1 MKLRYISSV
10 ILAATMLTACND
22 GLDTAPEGA
31 TVIESQISSDDINV
45 LAVGLYQE
53 LIGAMNTVDD
63 HTDYG
68 IPALHMRLESDGMD
82 MVAKNSGYNH
92 FNSSLTYTNRV
103 YNSTGTLFIWSRCY
117 KIIKACNELLKLIGP
132 NPKDLATLGYMSE
145 AKTLRAYAYF
155 TLAQSFQF
163 TYFGNEDKPCVP
175 IKTEKMTLEEGNN
188 NPRATVKEVYNY
200 ILSDLDHAVTVFDTL
215 KVERRDKMTAD
226 KYVAHGLRARVR
238 LVMHNYEGALKDA
251 DYVLYTYKPYTREE
265 VSRPTFISANDASWV
280 WGLMY
285 TENSY
290 AVTTGIINWPSHLCS
305 FVSNG
310 YTTGGSIYRMINQN
324 LFNRIS
330 PSDVRYGWWLD
341 SEGYSP
347 NLSKAYLDFVEEKKI
362 PAYSVVKFAP
372 ANYDL
377 STTYN
382 TQHYP
387 MMRAEEM
394 LFIKAECLAN
404 LDRTDEAK
412 EELVAFVKNNRD
424 AGYVCDATTKDELV
438 DEVWFQRRIELWG
451 EGFAFNDIMR
461 LGKDVDRRNSNFEN
475 DYQWCVK
482 AGEPILLYRVPK
494 REIEANNGISD
505 KDNNPSADLPTVK

>member
-1 MKLRYISSV
+1 MKLRYITSV
-10 ILAATMLTACND
+10 ILAATMMAACND
-22 GLDTAPEGA
+22 GLDTAPEGS
-31 TVIESQISSDDINV
+31 TVIESQISKENVNV

-68 IPALHMRLESDGMD
+68 IPALHMRLEGDGMD
-82 MVAKNSGYNH
+82 MVSKNSGYNH

-103 YNSTGTLFIWSRCY
+103 YTSTGTLFIWSRCY

-132 NPKDLATLGYMSE
+132 NPTDRASIGYMSE

-175 IKTEKMTLEEGNN
+175 IKTETMSVEDGNN
-188 NPRATVKEVYNY
+188 NPRATVKAVYDY
-200 ILSDLDHAVTVFDTL
+200 IVKDLDSAVNALDTL
-215 KVERRDKMTAD
+215 NAPRRDKMTVNAD
-226 KYVAHGLRARVR
+226 VARGIRARVR
-238 LVMHNYEGALKDA
+238 LVMHDYAGAMADAEKILANYN
-251 DYVLYTYKPYTREE
+251 PSTRAE
-265 VSRPTFISANDASWV
+265 VSRPAFISADDPSWV
-280 WGLMY
+280 WGLVY
-285 TENSY
+285 TDNSY

-310 YTTGGSIYRMINQN
+310 YTTGGSVYRMINKT
-324 LFNRIS
+324 LFDRIS

-341 SEGYSP
+341 AEGYSP
-347 NLSKAYLDFVEEKKI
+347 NLSKEYLDFVDAKQI

-372 ANYDL
+372 ANNDL
-377 STTYN
+377 NSTYN

-394 LFIKAECLAN
+394 LFIKVECLAN
-404 LDRTDEAK
+404 LNRTDEAK
-412 EELVAFVKNNRD
+412 EELVKFVKNNRD
-424 AGYVCDATTKDELV
+424 AGYVCDANTKEELV
-438 DEVWFQRRIELWG
+438 DEIWFQRRVELWG

-482 AGEPILLYRVPK
+482 AGDPILLYRIPK
-494 REIEANNGISD
+494 GEIEANNGIAD
-505 KDNNPSADLPTVK
+505 KDNNPSADLPKVK